1 MSSAQSGRSNS
12 RQTEV
17 GCPTF
22 GALGITLIS
31 HIEKCISG
39 KDHEDVFTQEQ
50 KEAIE
55 HQWNDLK
62 AELHWSGKHF

>member
-1 MSSAQSGRSNS
+1 MHRVEGAIVGKLS
-12 RQTEV
+12 REV

-55 HQWNDLK
+55 HRWNDLK